1 MYSKS
6 FRSKIVLGGGSMNK
20 YLEIII
26 YFTAL
31 IGYLLT
37 EYTKIIKNEK
47 LRKKLS
53 FIFYIITLLILLYE
67 FVLKKFI

>member
-1 MYSKS
+1 M
-6 FRSKIVLGGGSMNK
+6 GGDFMNM

-31 IGYLLT
+31 IGYFLFG
-37 EYTKIIKNEK
+37 YTKIIKNEK

-53 FIFYIITLLILLYE
+53 FIFNLIAVLILLYE

>member
-1 MYSKS
+1 M
-6 FRSKIVLGGGSMNK
+6 GGGFMNM

-31 IGYLLT
+31 IGCFLFG
-37 EYTKIIKNEK
+37 YTKIIKNEK

-53 FIFYIITLLILLYE
+53 FIFNLIAVLILLYE

>member
-1 MYSKS
+1 
-6 FRSKIVLGGGSMNK
+6 MNK

-37 EYTKIIKNEK
+37 EYTKISKNEK
-47 LRKKLS
+47 LRKRIS
-53 FIFYIITLLILLYE
+53 FIFNLIAVLILLYE

>member
-1 MYSKS
+1 
-6 FRSKIVLGGGSMNK
+6 MNM
-20 YLEIII
+20 YLEIIS

-31 IGYLLT
+31 IGYFLFG
-37 EYTKIIKNEK
+37 YTKIIKNEK

-53 FIFYIITLLILLYE
+53 FIFNLIAVLILLYE

>member
-1 MYSKS
+1 M
-6 FRSKIVLGGGSMNK
+6 GGGFMNM

-31 IGYLLT
+31 IGYFLFG
-37 EYTKIIKNEK
+37 YTKIIKNEK

-53 FIFYIITLLILLYE
+53 FIFNLIAVLILLYE

>member
-1 MYSKS
+1 
-6 FRSKIVLGGGSMNK
+6 MNM

-31 IGYLLT
+31 IVYFLFG
-37 EYTKIIKNEK
+37 YTKIIKNEK

-53 FIFYIITLLILLYE
+53 FIFNLIAVLILLYE

>member
-1 MYSKS
+1 
-6 FRSKIVLGGGSMNK
+6 MNK

>member
-1 MYSKS
+1 MNMYP
-6 FRSKIVLGGGSMNK
+6 
-20 YLEIII
+20 EIII

-31 IGYLLT
+31 IGYFLFG
-37 EYTKIIKNEK
+37 YTKIIKNEK

-53 FIFYIITLLILLYE
+53 FIFNLIAVLILLYE

>member
-1 MYSKS
+1 
-6 FRSKIVLGGGSMNK
+6 MNK
-20 YLEIII
+20 HIVAIKIIV
-26 YFTAL
+26 YFVAL
-31 IGYLLT
+31 FGYFLA

-53 FIFYIITLLILLYE
+53 FIFNLIAVLILLYE

>member
-1 MYSKS
+1 MGDT
-6 FRSKIVLGGGSMNK
+6 FMNK

-31 IGYLLT
+31 IGYFLFG
-37 EYTKIIKNEK
+37 YTKIIKNEK

-53 FIFYIITLLILLYE
+53 FIFNFIAVLILLYE

>member
-1 MYSKS
+1 M
-6 FRSKIVLGGGSMNK
+6 GGGFMNK

-31 IGYLLT
+31 IGYFLAG
-37 EYTKIIKNEK
+37 YTKIIKNEK

-53 FIFYIITLLILLYE
+53 FIFNLIAVLILLYE